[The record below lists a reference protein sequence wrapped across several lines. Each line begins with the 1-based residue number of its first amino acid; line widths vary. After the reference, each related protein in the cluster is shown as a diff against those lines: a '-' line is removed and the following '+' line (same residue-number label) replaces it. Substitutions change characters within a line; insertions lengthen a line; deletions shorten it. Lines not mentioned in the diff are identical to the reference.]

1 MDPLKKYLPWP
12 EKDRMIKSLRITPS
26 VSTETCDVSQPMK
39 VHSDT
44 LSGFRPSRCC
54 DNSCMMSYDNQ
65 LVYWNLPAVDH
76 LFFLDTD
83 TKASFTCMF
92 EVHDVS
98 VREKRR
104 QKLVQNSS
112 AKFLM

>member
-26 VSTETCDVSQPMK
+26 ISTETCDVSQPMK
-39 VHSDT
+39 VLSDT
-44 LSGFRPSRCC
+44 FSGFRPSRCC

-76 LFFLDTD
+76 FFVLDTD

-98 VREKRR
+98 VREKR
-104 QKLVQNSS
+104 
-112 AKFLM
+112 